1 MSDLWN
7 ILCFQTCYYVNIVKL
22 TQLISTI
29 IWSWGNIPPSAD
41 IICNW
46 PDVRSNSARV
56 PKVINGRIHEMRRE
70 EEKEKPEKSSNEVI
84 EEKLLY

>member
-1 MSDLWN
+1 M
-7 ILCFQTCYYVNIVKL
+7 LCFQTCSYVNIVKL
-22 TQLISTI
+22 TQLISRG
-29 IWSWGNIPPSAD
+29 GNIPPSAD

-46 PDVRSNSARV
+46 SHMRSNSARV

-70 EEKEKPEKSSNEVI
+70 EEKEKLEKSSNEVI